1 MPASPDRPARKSGPG
16 GPQFQDV
23 FTEGPHAASGCCQGL
38 RLRAV
43 IPWKAFSWPRFHDPA
58 ASAGPGGLLAQAGCS
73 LRRAAGSGGLGG
85 GGHVVLARPPTGTEP
100 LVPLTPWSFT
110 ALGGEEGVAAL
121 VQRDSPSEGP
131 LWPEGP
137 GASVARQSLSFS
149 ARSHWGSRLAGPE
162 GRRAAGVQGA
172 RPGRCSEF
180 TGRPV
185 FPR

>member
-1 MPASPDRPARKSGPG
+1 M
-16 GPQFQDV
+16 
-23 FTEGPHAASGCCQGL
+23 EGPHAASGCCQGL

-43 IPWKAFSWPRFHDPA
+43 IPWKAFLWPCFHDPA
-58 ASAGPGGLLAQAGCS
+58 ASVK
-73 LRRAAGSGGLGG
+73 RAADLGVLGG

-149 ARSHWGSRLAGPE
+149 ARSHWGLRLAGPE

-180 TGRPV
+180 TRRPV